1 VIIVSHEVVRRYFPD
16 GHALGH
22 RLDVGFDFIPRA
34 REIVGV
40 VDDVHETSLDKPP
53 TPSVYVPEAQMT
65 YPGMTLVLRTRGD
78 PVAVLPLLRRE
89 LRTVRPDV
97 SLERVRTLSD
107 VFEGSLATQRFNLVL
122 LGAFAIAALSLA
134 VVGLYGVIAL
144 SVGERR
150 RELGVRLALGA
161 RPSSVLALVLGEGA
175 RVAAMG
181 VIAGTVAAALATRF
195 LRGMLYGVGASDAT
209 VYVGAALVVTMAA
222 MVSTWIPARAAT
234 RVDPVLALR
243 E

>member
-1 VIIVSHEVVRRYFPD
+1 
-16 GHALGH
+16 
-22 RLDVGFDFIPRA
+22 
-34 REIVGV
+34 
-40 VDDVHETSLDKPP
+40 
-53 TPSVYVPEAQMT
+53 
-65 YPGMTLVLRTRGD
+65 
-78 PVAVLPLLRRE
+78 
-89 LRTVRPDV
+89 
-97 SLERVRTLSD
+97 
-107 VFEGSLATQRFNLVL
+107 
-122 LGAFAIAALSLA
+122 
-134 VVGLYGVIAL
+134 
-144 SVGERR
+144 
-150 RELGVRLALGA
+150 
-161 RPSSVLALVLGEGA
+161 VLALVLGEGA